1 MKFRPSQYHYRVKDR
16 TGSDIALSPMSGE
29 PAVRV
34 ELYYF
39 GLFPAVMMGFK
50 PVLNTFSASEAAWLG
65 TKLQL
70 EHKVHAILSDA
81 KLDGGHQRFKRIEAL
96 ETKSKSV
103 CFRNHL
109 LGAVMFGFPLALY
122 FNNSSFLSM
131 KYVPRDTVDEKP
143 NQRAAYVICW
153 REYQW

>member
-1 MKFRPSQYHYRVKDR
+1 
-16 TGSDIALSPMSGE
+16 MSGE
-29 PAVRV
+29 PAVIV

-39 GLFPAVMMGFK
+39 GLFPAVMIGFK

-109 LGAVMFGFPLALY
+109 LGVVMFGFPLALY
-122 FNNSSFLSM
+122 FNNSYFLSM

-153 REYQW
+153 RVSVVKKK

>member
-1 MKFRPSQYHYRVKDR
+1 
-16 TGSDIALSPMSGE
+16 
-29 PAVRV
+29 
-34 ELYYF
+34 
-39 GLFPAVMMGFK
+39 
-50 PVLNTFSASEAAWLG
+50 LG

-81 KLDGGHQRFKRIEAL
+81 KLDGGHQRFKRTEAL

-109 LGAVMFGFPLALY
+109 LGAVIFGLALY

-131 KYVPRDTVDEKP
+131 KYVPRDMVDEKP
-143 NQRAAYVICW
+143 NQRAAYVIC
-153 REYQW
+153 